1 MVYTLKDSVNSINNA
16 LYALQRWGAFMPS
29 FMYLNRSICLVHLR
43 NGEMQGCGDKQL
55 WPPSQQEPAY
65 LSLAVFIGLTILNL
79 NLTSP
84 RLECVDNAISTPTVV
99 NLLHSAC
106 WGDKVSCPV
115 L

>member
-1 MVYTLKDSVNSINNA
+1 MVYSTLGDSVNGIKYA
-16 LYALQRWGAFMPS
+16 LFALQRWGAFMPS

-55 WPPSQQEPAY
+55 WPPSEQELAY

-84 RLECVDNAISTPTVV
+84 
-99 NLLHSAC
+99 
-106 WGDKVSCPV
+106 
-115 L
+115 